1 MLKSTG
7 HVLVKQYP
15 VFLKFDLLLFLFLVV
30 CCCCFGSGSTN
41 YQISFQ
47 SVNNSLAIHYLF
59 QKLNCIDESST

>member
-15 VFLKFDLLLFLFLVV
+15 VLPKYNFFFLFLVV
-30 CCCCFGSGSTN
+30 CCCCFGCGSTN
-41 YQISFQ
+41 YQISCQ